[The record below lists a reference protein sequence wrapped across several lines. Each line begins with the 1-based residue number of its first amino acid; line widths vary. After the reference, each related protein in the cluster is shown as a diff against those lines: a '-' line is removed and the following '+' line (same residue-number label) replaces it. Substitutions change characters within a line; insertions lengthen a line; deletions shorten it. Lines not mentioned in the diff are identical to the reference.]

1 VLVIDLLCGYYL
13 FWMTFTARQLYDTSH
28 VDLRTENMCGFN
40 QRRVSDLKFGIDHF
54 TSWAGVIHWSC
65 EGIKN

>member
-1 VLVIDLLCGYYL
+1 
-13 FWMTFTARQLYDTSH
+13 MTFTARQLYDTSH
-28 VDLRTENMCGFN
+28 VDLRTENMCRFN
-40 QRRVSDLKFGIDHF
+40 QRRASDLKFGIDHF